1 VAIEEK
7 RFGPEHPR
15 VAERLDKLAQ
25 LLRATGRLAE
35 AEPSMRRVLAISEK
49 HFAPDHPNVATAR
62 DNLARLLR
70 EAKRPKEAEE
80 LLGSAQR
87 R

>member
-1 VAIEEK
+1 
-7 RFGPEHPR
+7 
-15 VAERLDKLAQ
+15 
-25 LLRATGRLAE
+25 
-35 AEPSMRRVLAISEK
+35 MRRVLAISEK
-49 HFAPDHPNVATAR
+49 HFAPDHPNVAAAR
-62 DNLARLLR
+62 DNLALLLR